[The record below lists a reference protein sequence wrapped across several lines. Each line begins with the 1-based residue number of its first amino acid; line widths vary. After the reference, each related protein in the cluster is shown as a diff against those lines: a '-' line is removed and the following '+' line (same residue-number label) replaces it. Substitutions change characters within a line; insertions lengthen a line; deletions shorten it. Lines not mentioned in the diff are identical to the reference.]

1 LQVGLNDQ
9 RSHKNNQ
16 NLVNPPRLPQVTA
29 LLLSACA
36 LLLLALPSARAA
48 EGNEDITAVSASA
61 SKDYVRT
68 KLPDGSFRP
77 EGYAFAKGGQWKGT
91 ISDETMDKLGFLDI
105 ARIIAVPLATQNY
118 LPEKDPNKT
127 KLMIMVYWGT
137 TDVPGPVSTSDGYQ
151 NYQTSIQQYN
161 GLLKTDPNMA
171 RSVLSSG
178 LIQLSIENAQRDR
191 LDAENAKMLGYDS
204 EGLIGTEYGQMIDKT
219 ALKGHRDDLIAEIED
234 NRYFV
239 VLMAYDFQMLW
250 KQKKNKLLWE
260 TRFSIR
266 ERGNDFGKILPAVA
280 QYASQYFGQDSKGLV
295 RQPLP
300 EGHVEV
306 GEPRSLGAV
315 PEK

>member
-1 LQVGLNDQ
+1 
-9 RSHKNNQ
+9 
-16 NLVNPPRLPQVTA
+16 
-29 LLLSACA
+29 
-36 LLLLALPSARAA
+36 
-48 EGNEDITAVSASA
+48 
-61 SKDYVRT
+61 
-68 KLPDGSFRP
+68 
-77 EGYAFAKGGQWKGT
+77 
-91 ISDETMDKLGFLDI
+91 
-105 ARIIAVPLATQNY
+105 
-118 LPEKDPNKT
+118 
-127 KLMIMVYWGT
+127 
-137 TDVPGPVSTSDGYQ
+137 
-151 NYQTSIQQYN
+151 
-161 GLLKTDPNMA
+161 
-171 RSVLSSG
+171 
-178 LIQLSIENAQRDR
+178 
-191 LDAENAKMLGYDS
+191 
-204 EGLIGTEYGQMIDKT
+204 MIDKT
-219 ALKGHRDDLIAEIED
+219 ALKGRRDDLIAEIED